1 MTAAYSD
8 RIEDIKAKFSVDF
21 KERDT
26 AQGKVIV
33 KPCYNNAG
41 GNISMESHAVRAL
54 LRLYQKTATSPM
66 NSNQVWMKKMNGG
79 SELEKSTD
87 DFEMV
92 GGSANRSH
100 ITESA
105 AGEGAAAADSKE
117 EDYCPICRDTF
128 TKKTQLMCKHEF
140 CEGCL
145 QQAEKSM
152 GPVCPVCREVFGK
165 IEGNQPEGTMT
176 WETFPQSLP
185 GFPGCG
191 TIEITYCIPD
201 GRQTEKHPNP
211 GQPYYGFM
219 RTACLPDNKE
229 GVEVLHLLKRAFD
242 QKLIFTVGT
251 SRTTGADNQ
260 VTWNDIHHKTSRSGG
275 PACFGYPDPDYLSR
289 VKEELKEK
297 GIK

>member
-1 MTAAYSD
+1 
-8 RIEDIKAKFSVDF
+8 ED
-21 KERDT
+21 
-26 AQGKVIV
+26 
-33 KPCYNNAG
+33 CYVT
-41 GNISMESHAVRAL
+41 H
-54 LRLYQKTATSPM
+54 
-66 NSNQVWMKKMNGG
+66 
-79 SELEKSTD
+79 ELQPK
-87 DFEMV
+87 
-92 GGSANRSH
+92 
-100 ITESA
+100 
-105 AGEGAAAADSKE
+105 

-128 TKKTQLMCKHEF
+128 TKKTQLKCKHEF
-140 CEGCL
+140 CEECL

-165 IEGNQPEGTMT
+165 IEGNQPKGTMK
-176 WETFPQSLP
+176 WIKSPQSLP

-219 RTACLPDNKE
+219 RTAYLPDNKE
-229 GVEVLHLLKRAFD
+229 GLEVLHLLKRAFD

-260 VTWNDIHHKTSRSGG
+260 VTWNDIHHKTTRLGG
-275 PACFGYPDPDYLSR
+275 PAGFGYPDPDYLSR